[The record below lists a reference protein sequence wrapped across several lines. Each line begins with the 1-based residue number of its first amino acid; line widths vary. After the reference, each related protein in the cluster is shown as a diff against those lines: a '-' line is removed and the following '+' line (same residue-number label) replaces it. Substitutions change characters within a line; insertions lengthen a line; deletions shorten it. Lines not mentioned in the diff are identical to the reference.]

1 MLAAF
6 STMAII
12 IVAVFY
18 DQNPGSKNLQAR
30 VHGRVNV
37 AQIMFKVWLI
47 SLCHNGS
54 AHSNSKQA
62 MLTLLFTQADRL
74 PLEVLAIVCIIVGAS
89 WLYLYWRFLPFFR
102 QGVNVANAA
111 IAALH
116 CWASIVL
123 LVATLRKDDP
133 LVSPCDKSCSQL
145 SQ

>member
-1 MLAAF
+1 
-6 STMAII
+6 MAII

-37 AQIMFKVWLI
+37 AQILFKVRLG
-47 SLCHNGS
+47 SVCGDGS
-54 AHSNSKQA
+54 APSPSNQA

-74 PLEVLAIVCIIVGAS
+74 PLEVLAIVCTVVGGS

-123 LVATLRKDDP
+123 LVATLRNDDP
-133 LVSPCDKSCSQL
+133 LVSLCVTVCDVY
-145 SQ
+145 